1 MLPEREGLK
10 LLQDCRL
17 GRFISIDTL
26 GHHVHCGGCYTEANL
41 DASFL
46 MGAPWKTT
54 GNRTLEGSSILFT
67 SAHLCPFVPVCP
79 VLAHLLF
86 MFWPMLSPAC
96 NTMVLLIESMSD
108 SQATMFA
115 GFWGG
120 NQQTLSWNKNSRE
133 RFWEF
138 PCVQFCDETFPVFIC
153 I

>member
-10 LLQDCRL
+10 LLQDGRL

-86 MFWPMLSPAC
+86 MF
-96 NTMVLLIESMSD
+96 
-108 SQATMFA
+108 
-115 GFWGG
+115 
-120 NQQTLSWNKNSRE
+120 
-133 RFWEF
+133 
-138 PCVQFCDETFPVFIC
+138 
-153 I
+153 